1 MDKDYSTYKINQLLD
16 DDYFVMSERYPTP
29 ENIKFWN
36 NQIKR
41 FPQLSREIE
50 LARKTIAA
58 FREESVKKLSEE
70 EIDTLWDRIKQ
81 ENQHYNKKKIFSIIQ
96 RWSIAACFAV
106 IIVGGWMAI
115 RYELNAD
122 KMMSAIISL
131 PEPDKTVTDVQ
142 LILSNEKE
150 LVIGTKKSHILYD
163 KDGQIRVK
171 TEKSTEVMAKNVEIS
186 YNQLFVP
193 LGKNSSI
200 TFADG
205 TKVWVNAGTRLVYPT
220 TFVKNQREIYVEGE
234 VFLEVAENV
243 DRPFYVRTQE
253 FEVRVLGTSFGI
265 RAYEDEMEQGV
276 VLVSGKVNVKT
287 KDRQETVLTPNDRY
301 VLQNGKPV
309 VKLVDVYEYISWK
322 DGVLCFERSCIGDI
336 LTRLEKYYGVEIDY
350 TSEVKGI
357 SCSGKL
363 ELKNDLKE
371 VLESLTKTA
380 PIRYESVDNK
390 IKVMKKEKESM
401 K

>member
-220 TFVKNQREIYVEGE
+220 TFVKIN
-234 VFLEVAENV
+234 
-243 DRPFYVRTQE
+243 
-253 FEVRVLGTSFGI
+253 
-265 RAYEDEMEQGV
+265 
-276 VLVSGKVNVKT
+276 
-287 KDRQETVLTPNDRY
+287 
-301 VLQNGKPV
+301 
-309 VKLVDVYEYISWK
+309 
-322 DGVLCFERSCIGDI
+322 ERF
-336 LTRLEKYYGVEIDY
+336 
-350 TSEVKGI
+350 
-357 SCSGKL
+357 
-363 ELKNDLKE
+363 
-371 VLESLTKTA
+371 
-380 PIRYESVDNK
+380 
-390 IKVMKKEKESM
+390 M
-401 K
+401 

>member
-1 MDKDYSTYKINQLLD
+1 MPESTALNYDSTGRISIRTDSLTEEATIINEQQTAVFHQLL
-16 DDYFVMSERYPTP
+16 VPAG
-29 ENIKFWN
+29 
-36 NQIKR
+36 KR
-41 FPQLSREIE
+41 
-50 LARKTIAA
+50 
-58 FREESVKKLSEE
+58 
-70 EIDTLWDRIKQ
+70 
-81 ENQHYNKKKIFSIIQ
+81 
-96 RWSIAACFAV
+96 
-106 IIVGGWMAI
+106 
-115 RYELNAD
+115 
-122 KMMSAIISL
+122 
-131 PEPDKTVTDVQ
+131 
-142 LILSNEKE
+142 
-150 LVIGTKKSHILYD
+150 
-163 KDGQIRVK
+163 
-171 TEKSTEVMAKNVEIS
+171 
-186 YNQLFVP
+186 
-193 LGKNSSI
+193 SSI
-200 TFADG
+200 TFSEG
-205 TKVWVNAGTRLVYPT
+205 TKIWVNANSRVVYPAE
-220 TFVKNQREIYVEGE
+220 FEKEKREIYVEGE